1 MKKLI
6 ALVLF
11 TALLISS
18 CFALNSCTANDEY
31 TIGILQLAPH
41 PALDA
46 ATEGFKQALIDELG
60 EENISFLL
68 QNAQGDPNTCTTI
81 ATDFVN
87 KNVDLIMANATNAL
101 QAAYSATEIIPIL
114 GTSVTEYGV
123 ALGIDNFSG
132 TVGSNVSGT
141 SDLAPLDQQ
150 VAVITELFPDAKK
163 VALVYCSAEPNSLYQ
178 VNEVKKLLESK
189 GIAADLKSF
198 SDNNDI
204 QTLVSSVANSYDVI
218 YVPTDNAVANA
229 TDIVKNAAGNTPV
242 IAGEEGICSG
252 CGVATV
258 SINYYDLGYTTGKM
272 AAKILR
278 KETSIEDMAIEY
290 AEKFT
295 KKYNP
300 VIAAEFG
307 FSADQLEALG
317 YTAIEM
323 GEQ

>member
-6 ALVLF
+6 SLILTAALCICASLS
-11 TALLISS
+11 LSS
-18 CFALNSCTANDEY
+18 CSSSKY
-31 TIGILQLAPH
+31 TVGILQLAPH

-46 ATEGFKQALIDELG
+46 ATEGFKAALIDELG
-60 EENISFLL
+60 EENLEFLL
-68 QNAQGDPNTCTTI
+68 QNAQGDPSTCTTI

-101 QAAYSATEIIPIL
+101 QAAYNATETIPIL

-123 ALGIDNFSG
+123 ALGIENFTG

-141 SDLAPLDQQ
+141 SDLAPLDKQ
-150 VAVITELFPDAKK
+150 VAVIKELYPNAKRI
-163 VALVYCSAEPNSLYQ
+163 ALVYSSAEPNSLYQ
-178 VNEVKKLLESK
+178 VNEVKRLLESD
-189 GIAADLKSF
+189 GTVTADLKSF

-204 QTLVSSVANSYDVI
+204 QAVVSGAAASYDLI
-218 YVPTDNAVANA
+218 YVPTDNAIANA
-229 TDIVKNAAGNTPV
+229 TDIVRNAAGDTPV

-272 AAKILR
+272 AAKIL
-278 KETSIEDMAIEY
+278 KGEAKVADMPIEY

-300 VIAAEFG
+300 EIAAELG
-307 FSADQLEALG
+307 LKAADLEALG
-317 YTAIEM
+317 YTAIEK
-323 GEQ
+323 

>member
-6 ALVLF
+6 SLVLAV
-11 TALLISS
+11 ALCLCACVSLAS
-18 CFALNSCTANDEY
+18 CGGDSKY
-31 TIGILQLAPH
+31 TVGILQLAPH

-46 ATEGFKQALIDELG
+46 ATEGFKAAIIEELG
-60 EENISFLL
+60 EENVEFLL

-101 QAAYSATEIIPIL
+101 QAAYNATEKIPIL

-123 ALGIDNFSG
+123 ALGIKDFTG
-132 TVGSNVSGT
+132 LVGSNVSGT

-150 VAVITELFPDAKK
+150 VAVIKDLYPEAKK

-178 VNEVKKLLESK
+178 VNEDGTVT
-189 GIAADLKSF
+189 ADLKSF
-198 SDNNDI
+198 SDTNDI
-204 QTLVSSVANSYDVI
+204 QAVVSGAASSYDLI
-218 YVPTDNAVANA
+218 YVPTDNAIANA
-229 TDIVKNAAGNTPV
+229 TDVVKNAAGDTPI

-258 SINYYDLGYTTGKM
+258 SISYYDLGYTTGKM
-272 AAKILR
+272 AVEILKGDSNI
-278 KETSIEDMAIEY
+278 KEMPIQY
-290 AEKFT
+290 ADKFT

-300 VIAAEFG
+300 KIADELGIDKAM
-307 FSADQLEALG
+307 LEEKG
-317 YTAIEM
+317 YIAIEM
-323 GEQ
+323 AE